1 MRDADAIAGR
11 PDVHHA
17 ISQELRDWLE
27 EDPKRFEVVTK
38 HYYDLFAYH
47 AAQRLTTF
55 NFFIVSLSFFS
66 NAYATLVTKGDQDH
80 PFFYIMSAMLSF
92 TAYILVVCFSRL
104 DKRNE
109 QIILI
114 NERPLRRIQAIIEDR
129 FKGGC
134 WETFKA
140 SNEDARPLRTFGKL
154 LPIIYVFAGVLAGM
168 GGPYGLFLAHVLS
181 WNCAVGVWLA
191 LAAVSL
197 AAVTIAGAKRGP
209 TDEAPPQATTEA
221 GTAAAPAA
229 SIPTQE

>member
-1 MRDADAIAGR
+1 M
-11 PDVHHA
+11 PDPV
-17 ISQELRDWLE
+17 STELKAWLE
-27 EDPKRFEVVTK
+27 ADPKRFEVVAK

-66 NAYATLVTKGDQDH
+66 NAYATLVTKGDQAH
-80 PFFYIMSAMLSF
+80 PFYHVMSAMLSF

-129 FKGGC
+129 FQGGD
-134 WETFKA
+134 WETFKT

-154 LPIIYVFAGVLAGM
+154 LPVIYIFAGMLAAM
-168 GGPYGLFLAHVLS
+168 GGPYGLFLGGMLS
-181 WNCAVGVWLA
+181 WCWAVGTWA
-191 LAAVSL
+191 GLAAVSF
-197 AAVTIAGAKRGP
+197 AAVTIAGPRRGP
-209 TDEAPPQATTEA
+209 SAELASTPVVTPEADSKVT
-221 GTAAAPAA
+221 
-229 SIPTQE
+229 